1 MDTICIFTSYPR
13 LKVEAQ
19 NPKDLVM
26 RNIKLKNERVHHPG
40 TSQIAKLRFSLYSIY
55 TRTAA
60 TLISFLFAQGA
71 TRKVGL
77 GQVINLFGQVNK
89 GKNALY
95 LFQYRL
101 ERNAKQRNEQ
111 TSDTLEGLPGMREQF
126 IEALLL
132 HGYTTLNPSLLASQN
147 CDRLHHNSLT
157 GPIYPKI
164 AIRFPL
170 SGFYGQTV
178 LTQMA
183 EYYTKQSEQG
193 ATVPVVENW
202 RSCIGNWPYNST
214 IGKEA
219 FRTSI
224 HNNKEESR
232 SNWKFPITFFF
243 YLWLILLVG

>member
-1 MDTICIFTSYPR
+1 MY
-13 LKVEAQ
+13 LQ
-19 NPKDLVM
+19 N
-26 RNIKLKNERVHHPG
+26 
-40 TSQIAKLRFSLYSIY
+40 AYY
-55 TRTAA
+55 TRTA

-77 GQVINLFGQVNK
+77 GQVSK

-132 HGYTTLNPSLLASQN
+132 HGYTTLNPHLKIVIDCSLDNANISQQ
-147 CDRLHHNSLT
+147 D
-157 GPIYPKI
+157 G

>member
-1 MDTICIFTSYPR
+1 MDTICIFTVEFTSYPR

-19 NPKDLVM
+19 NPKD
-26 RNIKLKNERVHHPG
+26 
-40 TSQIAKLRFSLYSIY
+40 LYSIY

-77 GQVINLFGQVNK
+77 GQCCFLKLDI
-89 GKNALY
+89 Y
-95 LFQYRL
+95 SHFQ
-101 ERNAKQRNEQ
+101 
-111 TSDTLEGLPGMREQF
+111 SDTLEGLPGMREQF

-132 HGYTTLNPSLLASQN
+132 HGYTTLNPSLFLDNANISQQ
-147 CDRLHHNSLT
+147 D
-157 GPIYPKI
+157 G

-178 LTQMA
+178 LTQYLRISH
-183 EYYTKQSEQG
+183 EGYLYIYHSILNKQSEQG

-243 YLWLILLVG
+243 YLWL

>member
-1 MDTICIFTSYPR
+1 MY
-13 LKVEAQ
+13 LQ
-19 NPKDLVM
+19 N
-26 RNIKLKNERVHHPG
+26 
-40 TSQIAKLRFSLYSIY
+40 AYY

-60 TLISFLFAQGA
+60 TLIS
-71 TRKVGL
+71 
-77 GQVINLFGQVNK
+77 VILISNKNEKGGFYLPREQQERAWASK

-132 HGYTTLNPSLLASQN
+132 HGYTTLNPSLFLDNANISQHII
-147 CDRLHHNSLT
+147 RISHEGYLY
-157 GPIYPKI
+157 IYHSI
-164 AIRFPL
+164 L
-170 SGFYGQTV
+170 N
-178 LTQMA
+178 
-183 EYYTKQSEQG
+183 KQSEQG